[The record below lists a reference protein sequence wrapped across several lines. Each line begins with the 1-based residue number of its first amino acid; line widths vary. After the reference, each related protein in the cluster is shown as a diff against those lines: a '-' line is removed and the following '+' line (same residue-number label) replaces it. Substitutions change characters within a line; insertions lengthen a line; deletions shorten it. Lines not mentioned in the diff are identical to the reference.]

1 MFSVCYCFMHTL
13 VFIVG
18 AYSTWAF
25 VPIMF
30 MNWSVILSDF
40 SNSRALIATRSCR
53 ELVMCLVINLALFML
68 FFFFFF
74 TLNGPS
80 RMFSHFFRCCWVVL
94 LPLESVSLF
103 LSLFFTS
110 ASVSTF
116 VPPFLFVCVLYLVRN
131 VQSQKCKV
139 MLLKCVMWCIIQN
152 SMLRHK
158 CVLCRLDHVPTIV
171 VIHAYFP
178 YLGGELASTDV

>member
-68 FFFFFF
+68 FFFLLSMDHLGCSVIFF
-74 TLNGPS
+74 
-80 RMFSHFFRCCWVVL
+80 VVV
-94 LPLESVSLF
+94 EWYFYHWKVF
-103 LSLFFTS
+103 LSFSLFFS
-110 ASVSTF
+110 QVHLSLHLCL
-116 VPPFLFVCVLYLVRN
+116 LFYLCVCF
-131 VQSQKCKV
+131 
-139 MLLKCVMWCIIQN
+139 I
-152 SMLRHK
+152 
-158 CVLCRLDHVPTIV
+158 
-171 VIHAYFP
+171 
-178 YLGGELASTDV
+178 